1 MTSTSQTSRRT
12 PTGSPLLTSIQLPVP
27 SSYILDDLQ
36 TLSLEGK
43 EKEKEKEKESL
54 PSVSTAVKNLIV
66 RHTQEIR
73 ESLETAPRVGI
84 SAKKAF
90 REFYLKEGKTVFDFL
105 DKPLKEH
112 QTLSQATQILKRFG
126 KGEYTGNKNKLKDLV
141 LDVDCTNIETI
152 VDPNWITQT
161 RTILES
167 WRVAMTEF
175 TQAEKNLQEHMTA
188 FEEIQKRVNTLL
200 GLPQSDGYEAL
211 TSSME
216 LYLKNIFQEHNI
228 EEEYNNTIHALK
240 KILILTDSM
249 FAIRQMVNYSNEPLC
264 SVCFQDP
271 VSLVSIPCGHTFCGQ
286 CGGRQITNCY
296 ICRVQ
301 VKDRI
306 KIYFS

>member
-228 EEEYNNTIHALK
+228 EEEYNNTIYALK

-264 SVCFQDP
+264 SVCFQDH